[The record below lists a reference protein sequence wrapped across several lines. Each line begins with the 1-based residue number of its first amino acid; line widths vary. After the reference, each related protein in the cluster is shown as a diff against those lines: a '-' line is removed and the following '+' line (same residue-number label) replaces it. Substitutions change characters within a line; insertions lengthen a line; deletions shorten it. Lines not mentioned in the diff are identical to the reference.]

1 MSKSVETQSP
11 TNAKTLKPTMQ
22 NLFAQLS
29 GLLGVFVFLQGL
41 WSYAPLDQSIFTA
54 FASAFALYLVL
65 TLGGVTISRILAQKP
80 IFANEGPALDS
91 AKEMSSAKSE
101 ASDES

>member
-1 MSKSVETQSP
+1 
-11 TNAKTLKPTMQ
+11 MQ

-29 GLLGVFVFLQGL
+29 GLLGVFVFLKGL

-65 TLGGVTISRILAQKP
+65 TLGGVTINRILAQKP
-80 IFANEGPALDS
+80 MLANEGASLTPAPVASTEVVPADQTS
-91 AKEMSSAKSE
+91 ESE
-101 ASDES
+101 A